1 MNYFKING
9 KSYNVVVTSL
19 EESFEILYT
28 ENSGRTL
35 ADGAPMTLDPMGTF
49 FGHKVTVKRKSGFE
63 GEYDELYLLLAQ
75 PRKVEETE
83 DALLFEVAH
92 LQDSISYRAYVSKG
106 ARALKRIDEITGKVY
121 WGELSLN
128 IVPIEAQL
136 KPKVE

>member
-35 ADGAPMTLDPMGTF
+35 ADGAPMVLDPIGTF
-49 FGHKVTVKRKSGFE
+49 FGHKLTIKRKIGFE
-63 GEYDELYLLLAQ
+63 KEYDELYLLLAQ
-75 PRKVEETE
+75 PRKVEVTE

-92 LQDSISYRAYVSKG
+92 LQESIAYYAYVSKG
-106 ARALKRIDEITGKVY
+106 TRALKKIDENTGKVY

-128 IVPIEAQL
+128 IVPIEAQV
-136 KPKVE
+136 KPE

>member
-1 MNYFKING
+1 MNYFKVDG

-35 ADGAPMTLDPMGTF
+35 ASGAPMTLDPIGTF
-49 FGHKVTVKRKSGFE
+49 FGHKVTIKRKAGFE
-63 GEYDELYLLLAQ
+63 TEYDELYLLLAQ
-75 PRKVEETE
+75 PRKVAKTE

-92 LQDSISYRAYVSKG
+92 LQDAIAYYAYVSKG
-106 ARALKRIDEITGKVY
+106 NRALNKIDEKTGKVY

-128 IVPIEAQL
+128 IVPIEAQVKL
-136 KPKVE
+136 

>member
-1 MNYFKING
+1 MNYFRING

-35 ADGAPMTLDPMGTF
+35 ADGAPMTLDPIGTF
-49 FGHKVTVKRKSGFE
+49 FGHKVNIKRKSGFE
-63 GEYDELYLLLAQ
+63 DEYDELYLLLAQ
-75 PRKVEETE
+75 PRRVEKAE

-92 LQDSISYRAYVSKG
+92 LQESIAYRASVSKG
-106 ARALKRIDEITGKVY
+106 ARALKRIDENTGKVY

-128 IVPIEAQL
+128 IVPIEAQVL
-136 KPKVE
+136 PE